1 MASLKQQWVLRGLLA
16 ILGMVVVLPAAEATA
31 LGSEGK
37 PSAALATRSKA
48 DDVLDYVAA
57 VDLSIEA
64 VVGLKPWD
72 EKIAQRL
79 DLHFQELIAKG
90 ETFERKGAAAPLDAC
105 FVMGLMADEWWHAKW
120 QAQKDNQPKARS
132 VVNAADRYTEARRQC
147 MAQIRAI
154 SPAPTAK
161 K

>member
-1 MASLKQQWVLRGLLA
+1 MLSSLSATSEPA
-16 ILGMVVVLPAAEATA
+16 IKSDSVAATSSAVTTRNQAAE
-31 LGSEGK
+31 
-37 PSAALATRSKA
+37 
-48 DDVLDYVAA
+48 VLDYVAA

-79 DLHFQELIAKG
+79 DLQFQDLLAKG
-90 ETFERKGAAAPLDAC
+90 ETFERKGSATPLDAC
-105 FVMGLMADEWWHAKW
+105 FVMSLMADEWWHAKW
-120 QAQKDNQPKARS
+120 QAQKEHQPKARS

-154 SPAPTAK
+154 SPAATAGK
-161 K
+161 

>member
-1 MASLKQQWVLRGLLA
+1 MMPIKKKRGLYFLAA
-16 ILGMVVVLPAAEATA
+16 ILGIVCAVPAALGATPMSQ
-31 LGSEGK
+31 GT
-37 PSAALATRSKA
+37 SAAVPPRSQA

-79 DLHFQELIAKG
+79 EKQFQDLIAKG
-90 ETFERKGAAAPLDAC
+90 ETFERKGSATPLDAC

-120 QAQKDNQPKARS
+120 QAQKEDQPKAHS
-132 VVNAADRYTEARRQC
+132 VVMAADRYTEARRQC

-154 SPAPTAK
+154 TPAGK
-161 K
+161 